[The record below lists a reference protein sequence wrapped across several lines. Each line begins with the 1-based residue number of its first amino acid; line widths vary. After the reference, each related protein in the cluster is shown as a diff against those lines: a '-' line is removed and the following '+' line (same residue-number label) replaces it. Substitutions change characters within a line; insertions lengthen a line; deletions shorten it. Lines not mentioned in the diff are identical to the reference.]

1 MKEQRKFEIKKKCH
15 TKCVRKIYMTFNI
28 NNQLI
33 FIYGLPNLHS
43 SLDGLVKHLDKDNFT
58 YFSQKFDS
66 NVLDLVNQKGF
77 YLLVLKSFKKNF
89 QVKKVLQF
97 V

>member
-1 MKEQRKFEIKKKCH
+1 
-15 TKCVRKIYMTFNI
+15 MTFNI

-58 YFSQKFDS
+58 YFSQKFDR

>member
-1 MKEQRKFEIKKKCH
+1 MKEQRKFEIKKN
-15 TKCVRKIYMTFNI
+15 VIPNGLERYMTFNI

-33 FIYGLPNLHS
+33 FIYGPPNLHS